1 MSGRGGSNRRKI
13 LPVNQDQLQEVIDA
27 AVAAFGANAFYLGA
41 YEGVKTTQA
50 ASCQGLYDCKWW
62 LEKLLPIC
70 NGEIVPQQL
79 KVCLKKHAG
88 SHNES
93 HYKDDLWAGRM
104 AAKFVV
110 LLNHW
115 RRLKYN
121 PEKRRQAML
130 KATPQMQASVPK
142 LLDLEPGLSEA
153 YDKAKTSSG
162 EACEKA
168 KEADESSLSEVSLDS
183 KGFPNMLRTPDTKK
197 GAAASSCRGLKESQ
211 APEVFKGKTPSPKT
225 SRKKDHLPILLSKK
239 AQSHRD
245 TLESQAAAAA
255 EHLAEKTPEKKRK
268 AKAGKRKRPAASSS
282 SQKAAKRLAKRPAA
296 NLLDEA
302 SQRQVVEK
310 REGVEVVPGQ
320 SGWEKIK
327 AEKYTKQSYIRGWW
341 TDKWH
346 LLVACSE
353 KQASSYPGGHHA
365 VIDALEPHCHQQGM
379 NKDKL
384 VELRNNMLA

>member
-1 MSGRGGSNRRKI
+1 
-13 LPVNQDQLQEVIDA
+13 
-27 AVAAFGANAFYLGA
+27 
-41 YEGVKTTQA
+41 
-50 ASCQGLYDCKWW
+50 
-62 LEKLLPIC
+62 
-70 NGEIVPQQL
+70 
-79 KVCLKKHAG
+79 
-88 SHNES
+88 
-93 HYKDDLWAGRM
+93 
-104 AAKFVV
+104 
-110 LLNHW
+110 
-115 RRLKYN
+115 
-121 PEKRRQAML
+121 ML
-130 KATPQMQASVPK
+130 KATPQMQASVQK